1 MPSKSKFNGVRNNR
15 KMTKGR
21 KANQHIYGG
30 ERGYVPN
37 EIIRKRKHLRDE
49 RRVLRILKS
58 TSPNEQIKRMD
69 EIARAHNKIQKLEQE
84 LGIED

>member
-1 MPSKSKFNGVRNNR
+1 MPRKSRFKGVRNNR

-37 EIIRKRKHLRDE
+37 EIIRKQKYLRDE
-49 RRVLRILKS
+49 RRVLSILQDL
-58 TSPNEQIKRMD
+58 PANEKIGRMN
-69 EIARAHNKIQKLEQE
+69 EIAIAKNKIMELEQE
-84 LGIED
+84 LGIN

>member
-1 MPSKSKFNGVRNNR
+1 MAHKSRISGVRNNR

-37 EIIRKRKHLRDE
+37 EIIRKRKYLKDE
-49 RRVLRILKS
+49 RRVLRILKNK
-58 TSPNEQIKRMD
+58 SPNEQIKRMD
-69 EIARAHNKIQKLEQE
+69 EIAKAHNRIQKLEQE
-84 LGIED
+84 LGIQE

>member
-1 MPSKSKFNGVRNNR
+1 MPSKSKFRGVRNNR

-21 KANQHIYGG
+21 RANQHIYGG

-37 EIIRKRKHLRDE
+37 HIIRKQKHLRDE

-58 TSPNEQIKRMD
+58 KPANVQIKRMD
-69 EIARAHNKIQKLEQE
+69 DIARAHNKIQSLEQE
-84 LGIED
+84 LGIKE